1 MILPFQ
7 ILLHP
12 FSLNCLRFARYYL
25 RLKRNS
31 TPGETFTNLRAK
43 AEGAEKLI
51 TAVYDFYLPRCQSR
65 FKSRIMESETMQG
78 GVKNVWRRDLCKK
91 MSTNFDRFQLL
102 KYLNIFNNKSSTSR
116 NCANKRIPRFPN
128 LLPRINHFLHA
139 RLYRKWITT
148 ASFQPRLKTKLFNP
162 TNSRADTLPT

>member
-51 TAVYDFYLPRCQSR
+51 TAVISTCQDAKTVSKAASWNR
-65 FKSRIMESETMQG
+65 KQ
-78 GVKNVWRRDLCKK
+78 CKEE
-91 MSTNFDRFQLL
+91 
-102 KYLNIFNNKSSTSR
+102 
-116 NCANKRIPRFPN
+116 
-128 LLPRINHFLHA
+128 
-139 RLYRKWITT
+139 
-148 ASFQPRLKTKLFNP
+148 
-162 TNSRADTLPT
+162 